1 MEFIKNYSGNSEDSN
16 LGEDTE
22 LTKRQLRS
30 VYLITYSQA
39 DMTIFPTRQS
49 FADAVI
55 EGFDSPGLKVLQWVC
70 CKEQHKTKG
79 EHYHMAIKLNKVK
92 RWLYVKESINK
103 KYNVVLHFSAV
114 HANYYSAWSY
124 VTKNDSEYLL
134 STNHP
139 DLTNTA
145 PRTTVAS
152 GKRVAQKKVEKAT
165 PKNKGKK
172 KKFSAYDVSNILR
185 EKNIKTKLELYA
197 LAETQRE
204 SGKMDLYTFIINN
217 PKKIAE
223 IIDTTWAMCNAN
235 AELTRSKKTRLEI
248 LVDCS
253 KLKCTSPQWK
263 NAALEILRNNRIPA
277 EKFCNAVKILLEQ
290 GRGKY
295 RNIII
300 VGPANCGKTFI
311 LKPLME
317 IFRCFANPAS
327 STFAWVGVD
336 NAEVIFLND
345 FRWSHQVIPWHDF
358 LLLLEGDTVHLPA
371 PKTHFA
377 QDICLTNDVPIFAT
391 SSSEIKYITG
401 KVVSQRESNMMDVRW
416 NVVKF
421 HHVISESEQ
430 KTIPPCKHCFA
441 NFVLQL

>member
-1 MEFIKNYSGNSEDSN
+1 MDFIRDYSSNEDSN
-16 LGEDTE
+16 LGEETE

-55 EGFDSPGLKVLQWVC
+55 GGFDSPALKVEQWVC
-70 CKEQHKTKG
+70 CKEQHQNKG

-92 RWLYVKESINK
+92 RWLSVKESINT
-103 KYNVVLHFSAV
+103 KYNVVVHFSAV
-114 HANYYSAWSY
+114 HPNYYSAWRY
-124 VTKNDSEYLL
+124 VTKNDSEYL
-134 STNHP
+134 SSKNHP
-139 DLTNTA
+139 DLTDSE

-165 PKNKGKK
+165 TSKKCKIKK
-172 KKFSAYDVSNILR
+172 KRFSAVDVSTILR
-185 EKNIKTKLELYA
+185 EKNIKSKQELYA
-197 LAETQRE
+197 FAENQRV

-217 PKKIAE
+217 TAKKISE
-223 IIDTTWAMCNAN
+223 IIDTTWAMCNAS
-235 AELTRSKKTRLEI
+235 AEITRSKKNRIEI

-253 KLKCTSPQWK
+253 KLPCTSPQWK

-277 EKFCNAVKILLEQ
+277 DKFCNAVKILLEE

-295 RNIII
+295 KNIII

-358 LLLLEGDTVHLPA
+358 LLLLEGETVHLPA
-371 PKTHFA
+371 PKNPF
-377 QDICLTNDVPIFAT
+377 
-391 SSSEIKYITG
+391 
-401 KVVSQRESNMMDVRW
+401 SQ
-416 NVVKF
+416 
-421 HHVISESEQ
+421 
-430 KTIPPCKHCFA
+430 
-441 NFVLQL
+441 